1 MRTGIRYASRKVSSA
16 LPVHTLILLV
26 GLVFAVIIMM
36 WSLHTVHHN
45 DVYLNPHRLEDG
57 GGADAGSSNIN
68 GGSNNAGFGSSIT
81 TISSNG
87 ADGAVASTSSTTD
100 SSSSSTTTTTTTV
113 SSSSGRSTIG
123 EAGLDHCHVD
133 ENNEYHGGVVV
144 WGDKN
149 VKASIAECCESCA
162 ATSGCNIWVYCG
174 REEGCG
180 YTQPPRPKGECWLK
194 QNTLSYVMSN
204 YGQGHSGIAW
214 TAGALY
220 SAAEYD
226 NYVKEREIARKAELD
241 RLRKL
246 REDPELPLVWMDVS
260 LNGTLLGRIEMVLFV
275 KEAPRAA
282 ENMRLLC
289 SGELGVSPTGQR
301 YHLKGSYFY
310 RIIDRF
316 IDQTGAEADG
326 IFGGE
331 FHDDPGGLMLK
342 HTHKGLL
349 SMANRGPNTNGG
361 HFSLIM
367 GPAHHLDGSYTIF
380 GEIVSGLEY
389 AESINSL
396 SKGQRNNE
404 LLQSRLA
411 QIVEAGQSRPGS
423 VVGTPEFRAVI
434 EAEKRRVEWRR
445 SHPMK
450 ELNRLRNLFEDQS
463 LPLVY
468 LDVAI
473 KGVYAGR
480 IEMVLFVKEAPRAA
494 ENFRLLCTGE
504 AGVAPDGHEGAG
516 KPYHFKG
523 AYFYRIIDRFIDQTG
538 AETDS
543 PLGGY
548 FLDDAGGLKINHTHM
563 GLLSMANRGPNTNGA
578 HFSLIMAPAHH
589 LDGSYTIFGE
599 IVDGHNVAYEINA
612 LTNDDPNHEHSGS
625 KDAQIVDSG
634 ELRRGTHW
642 QTDAFQSA
650 IAAEKARIRESKTM
664 GLLSR

>member
-1 MRTGIRYASRKVSSA
+1 MRLRAMRTGIRYASRKVSPA
-16 LPVHTLILLV
+16 LPVRTLILLV
-26 GLVFAVIIMM
+26 GLVLAVSIMM

-45 DVYLNPHRLEDG
+45 DVYLNPHRLEAREG
-57 GGADAGSSNIN
+57 VDAGSSKVN
-68 GGSNNAGFGSSIT
+68 GGSNSAGFGSSIT
-81 TISSNG
+81 STSNG
-87 ADGAVASTSSTTD
+87 ADGAAVSTSITTD
-100 SSSSSTTTTTTTV
+100 SSS
-113 SSSSGRSTIG
+113 GGGSTIVG
-123 EAGLDHCHVD
+123 ASLDQCHVD
-133 ENNEYHGGVVV
+133 ENNEYHGSVVV

-149 VKASIAECCESCA
+149 MKASLAECCESCA

-174 REEGCG
+174 RQEGCG
-180 YTQPPRPKGECWLK
+180 YTQPLRPKGECWLK
-194 QNTLSYVMSN
+194 KNTLSYVMSN
-204 YGQGHSGIAW
+204 YGQGHSGITW

-226 NYVKEREIARKAELD
+226 NYVKERDIALKAELD
-241 RLRKL
+241 RLRTL

-275 KEAPRAA
+275 KDAPRAA

-289 SGELGVSPTGQR
+289 SGELGASPTGQR

-316 IDQTGAEADG
+316 IDQTGAAADG

-349 SMANRGPNTNGG
+349 SMANGGPNTNGG

-396 SKGQRNNE
+396 AKGQRNNE

-411 QIVEAGQSRPGS
+411 QIVDAGQSRPGS
-423 VVGTPEFRAVI
+423 IVGTMEFRAVI

-445 SHPMK
+445 SHAM
-450 ELNRLRNLFEDQS
+450 EINRLRNLFQDQS

-473 KGVYAGR
+473 RGLYAGR
-480 IEMVLFVKEAPRAA
+480 IEMVLFIKEAPRAA
-494 ENFRLLCTGE
+494 ESFRLLCTGE

-523 AYFYRIIDRFIDQTG
+523 AYFYRIIDQFIDQTG

-548 FLDDAGGLKINHTHM
+548 FLDDAGGLKLNHTHM

-578 HFSLIMAPAHH
+578 HFSLIMGPAHH

-612 LTNDDPNHEHSGS
+612 LTKGEPNHEHSGS

-642 QTDAFQSA
+642 QTEAFQSV
-650 IAAEKARIRESKTM
+650 IAAERARIRESRTM